1 MSETSTPIL
10 APSDPLPLANSPIIK
25 GVNEFTPL
33 VEHASTTHPSSAPV
47 LGAILN
53 LSTVCTKMHQNM
65 DLPVRQAYA
74 CASGPARAHL
84 EKDLVQKL
92 ASKNIPTSHAHP
104 PLQFTGCTTP
114 LGNLWLS
121 YFSLH
126 AGSIIGGI
134 RPGSRATMRLIETPQ
149 LLLQLT

>member
-1 MSETSTPIL
+1 MCQMMICVRVLHPHPL

-65 DLPVRQAYA
+65 DLPVQQERRKFKHMLLHQDQRVRI
-74 CASGPARAHL
+74 ARAPPPAVHRL
-84 EKDLVQKL
+84 HRATGQSL
-92 ASKNIPTSHAHP
+92 AV
-104 PLQFTGCTTP
+104 LFQFTCREHYRRNPTRIYCNDETT
-114 LGNLWLS
+114 
-121 YFSLH
+121 
-126 AGSIIGGI
+126 
-134 RPGSRATMRLIETPQ
+134 
-149 LLLQLT
+149 